1 MPRRDGT
8 GPMGMGAMT
17 GRGQGVC
24 TGVNAP
30 AYGGWAGRGGGRGCG
45 RGFGRGLGRGQGPG
59 LGRGFGFGAYVN
71 HDYGQPGSKE
81 TLQAQREQL
90 KAALDA
96 IDQRLESL

>member
-8 GPMGMGAMT
+8 GPLGMGAMT
-17 GRGQGVC
+17 GRGLGVC

-30 AYGGWAGRGGGRGCG
+30 IYGGWFGGGCG
-45 RGFGRGLGRGQGPG
+45 RGFGRGFGRGLG
-59 LGRGFGFGAYVN
+59 LGFGRGFGFGAYSIYNYNQVT
-71 HDYGQPGSKE
+71 SKE
-81 TLQAQREQL
+81 ALQAQREQL